1 MKQANA
7 CFILERTHMKPL
19 ILITNDD
26 GIHSPG
32 LLALAEAIS
41 DIADILIAAP
51 IAQQTG
57 MGRSFPHMPDTG
69 IIEEVRLVVNG
80 VPTLGYGIHGSPA
93 QVVAYA
99 ILELADRK
107 PDYVLCGV
115 NYGENLGLSVTCS
128 GTIGAAF
135 EANSHRIKAIAFSR
149 PTALSKQHSESF
161 DPVDW
166 TPLKAVIRQLTLKVM
181 AQGFPPQTDILNVNF
196 PKHVEASTPIRL
208 TRQSRQNY
216 SDFVKPTSRDRS
228 LAYALSAQKNVKE
241 EETPK
246 NSDVY
251 AVHYDHA
258 ISVTP
263 LTWDSSLDAPESWL
277 ID

>member
-1 MKQANA
+1 
-7 CFILERTHMKPL
+7 MKPL

-32 LLALAEAIS
+32 LLALAEALT

-57 MGRSFPHMPDTG
+57 MGRAFPHMPDTG
-69 IIEEVRLVVNG
+69 IIEEVRVLVNG
-80 VPTLGYGIHGSPA
+80 IPTLGYGIHGSPA

-99 ILELADRK
+99 ILELCDRK
-107 PDYVLCGV
+107 PDFVFCGV

-128 GTIGAAF
+128 GTLGAAF

-166 TPLKAVIRQLTLKVM
+166 TPLKAVIRTITENVLVN
-181 AQGFPPQTDILNVNF
+181 GFPDHTDILNINF
-196 PKHVEASTPIRL
+196 PKNVEAKTPIRF
-208 TRQSRQNY
+208 TRQSPQNY
-216 SDFVKPTSRDRS
+216 SEFIKPDPRDFSK
-228 LAYALSAQKNVKE
+228 AYALSAAKNVKE

-251 AVHYDHA
+251 AVHVEHA

-263 LTWDSSLDAPESWL
+263 LTWDSSLDADENWLNFNKKES
-277 ID
+277 

>member
-1 MKQANA
+1 
-7 CFILERTHMKPL
+7 MKPL

-69 IIEEVRLVVNG
+69 IIEEVRLLVNG
-80 VPTLGYGIHGSPA
+80 HLTKGYGIHGSPA
-93 QVVAYA
+93 QCVAYA

-107 PDYVLCGV
+107 PDFVFCGV

-128 GTIGAAF
+128 GTLGAAF

-149 PTALSKQHSESF
+149 PTALSKQHSETF

-166 TPLKAVIRQLTLKVM
+166 TPLKAVIKTLTQTVLAK
-181 AQGFPPQTDILNVNF
+181 GFPENTDILNVNF
-196 PKHVEASTPIRL
+196 PKQVEASTAIRF
-208 TRQSRQNY
+208 TRQSPQNY
-216 SDFVKPTSRDRS
+216 SEFTQPSARDFS

-241 EETPK
+241 AETPK

-263 LTWDSSLDAPESWL
+263 LSWDSSLDAHEGWL
-277 ID
+277 LNE

>member
-1 MKQANA
+1 
-7 CFILERTHMKPL
+7 MKPL

-69 IIEEVRLVVNG
+69 IIEEVRLLVNG
-80 VPTLGYGIHGSPA
+80 NLTKGYGIHGSPA

-99 ILELADRK
+99 ILEIADRK
-107 PDYVLCGV
+107 PDFVFCGV

-135 EANSHRIKAIAFSR
+135 EANSHHIKAIAFSR

-166 TPLKAVIRQLTLKVM
+166 TPLKAVIKTLTETVM
-181 AQGFPPQTDILNVNF
+181 RKGFPLNTDILNVNF
-196 PKHVEASTPIRL
+196 PKHVEETTPIRF
-208 TRQSRQNY
+208 TRQSPQNY
-216 SDFVKPTSRDRS
+216 SDFVKPEPRDYT
-228 LAYALSAQKNVKE
+228 LAYALSAMKNVKE

-258 ISVTP
+258 ISITP
-263 LTWDSSLDAPESWL
+263 LTWDSSLDADESWL
-277 ID
+277 IK